1 MVITTQRKLVYFL
14 LIITHRLE
22 HRAQSQSQLSALNEC
37 HVYATL
43 LRKVSHPLPP
53 HTHMHMHTPIV
64 EEYLVEKALVH
75 SLMRKLDLPTYEFP
89 TTRILKT

>member
-1 MVITTQRKLVYFL
+1 MSVLASYPGPVLTPYGPGYEAMSVPSHWL
-14 LIITHRLE
+14 
-22 HRAQSQSQLSALNEC
+22 
-37 HVYATL
+37 YATL
-43 LRKVSHPLPP
+43 LLMKRITPLP
-53 HTHMHMHTPIV
+53 HTHTHTHTHTPIV